1 MRFIDSPPAE
11 FSKFDKIF
19 YLTSKTIT
27 RTVAEN
33 TYVLLRE
40 NGLHFRTVTLT
51 ARDKIC
57 MSEKRECN
65 PVNCEYAKGHF
76 DRVNDAIFDAI
87 SNNEVIDRTC
97 IEKYA
102 LKHKV
107 CPFEMSLD
115 ISYWCDG
122 IICDYNYLTRMLH

>member
-1 MRFIDSPPAE
+1 MYGR
-11 FSKFDKIF
+11 
-19 YLTSKTIT
+19 
-27 RTVAEN
+27 
-33 TYVLLRE
+33 
-40 NGLHFRTVTLT
+40 
-51 ARDKIC
+51 
-57 MSEKRECN
+57 KRECN

-102 LKHKV
+102 LKHRV

-122 IICDYNYLTRMLH
+122 IICDYNYVFDPNVALKRYFGEKVKGDYIFLVDEAHNLVDRAREMYSASIVKEDFLEIKNCLRQRMQGI